1 MIEYIVTKVLGIW
14 SRNLISSRTKSPVYW
29 SYLRVCVCLCHF
41 ATHLATLGCWV
52 SGAGEQGSRG
62 LPSPGHHRHTSDL
75 STYCMLAPA
84 GNLVLIRH
92 VASLAC
98 LEFLILP
105 HVCLPSL
112 STNRSKYL
120 WRPGEWRS
128 DGEDEILSR
137 HTSIP
142 SDAFNFKWGI

>member
-29 SYLRVCVCLCHF
+29 SYLRCVCVCVTSPPTWQPWAAEL
-41 ATHLATLGCWV
+41 V
-52 SGAGEQGSRG
+52 EQGSRG

-98 LEFLILP
+98 LEFFIP
-105 HVCLPSL
+105 SHVCLPSL